1 MTVAIVTV
9 TDEVKIHCP
18 TTGWTIRIIA
28 LVCRQG
34 DDLSSS
40 HASAAE
46 WIDVATVAN
55 EMKTYVSRH
64 KVKY

>member
-40 HASAAE
+40 HASAVE

-55 EMKTYVSRH
+55 EMKPYVSRH